1 MKYRP
6 LGQTGIRVSEI
17 GLGCWQFG
25 GDFGPVD
32 SEEADA
38 TMEAAI
44 QVGIN
49 FFDTA
54 NVYGSGQS
62 ESWIGNYLDK
72 TRDTVFVATKYG
84 RGPGVYPDGY
94 SLAGMRQQTLDAIER
109 LRVDQLDLLQLH
121 CVPTE
126 ILRKGEIFDW
136 LRTLQQ
142 EGLITHFGASVES
155 VEEGLICLEQPGLTS
170 LQVIFN
176 LFRQKPAHEL
186 FPEALKKSV
195 GIIVRL
201 PLASGLL
208 SGKFTA
214 QTQFSETDHRHYNRD
229 GQCFNVGETFAGLPF
244 EKGVALVDH
253 LRSFLPEGF
262 SMVDLALRWILDHQ
276 AVTTVIA
283 GARKVEQVIA
293 NTRVSRIPRL
303 TPELHQQLADYYQS
317 QVREHIRGPY

>member
-6 LGQTGIRVSEI
+6 FGQTGIRVSEI

-32 SEEADA
+32 NEEAEA

-62 ESWIGNYLDK
+62 ESWIGNYLSK
-72 TRDTVFVATKYG
+72 SRETVFVATKYG
-84 RGPGVYPDGY
+84 RGPGIYPDGY

-109 LRVDQLDLLQLH
+109 LRVEQIDLLQLH

-126 ILRKGEIFDW
+126 ILRKGEVFDW

-142 EGLITHFGASVES
+142 EGLIAHFGASIET
-155 VEEGLICLEQPGLTS
+155 VEEGLICLEQPGLAT

-176 LFRQKPAHEL
+176 VLRQKPAHEL
-186 FPEALKKSV
+186 FPEAQKKGV
-195 GIIVRL
+195 GVIVRL

-208 SGKFTA
+208 SGKFTP
-214 QTQFSETDHRHYNRD
+214 QTQFAETDHRHYNRN
-229 GQCFNVGETFAGLPF
+229 GECFNVGETFAGLPF
-244 EKGVALVDH
+244 EKGVELAEG
-253 LRSFLPEGF
+253 LRGFLPEGF

-283 GARKVEQVIA
+283 GAKRVEQVIA
-293 NTRVSRIPRL
+293 NTRASRLPRL
-303 TPELHQQLADYYQS
+303 TPELHQQLAQYYTA
-317 QVREHIRGPY
+317 QVRDHIRGPY

>member
-6 LGQTGIRVSEI
+6 FGQTGIRVSEI

-32 SEEADA
+32 NEEAEA

-62 ESWIGNYLDK
+62 ESWIGNYLSK
-72 TRDTVFVATKYG
+72 SRETVFVATKYG
-84 RGPGVYPDGY
+84 RGPGIYPDGY

-109 LRVDQLDLLQLH
+109 LRVEQIDLLQLH

-126 ILRKGEIFDW
+126 ILRKGEVFDW

-142 EGLITHFGASVES
+142 EGLIAHFGASIET
-155 VEEGLICLEQPGLTS
+155 VEEGLICLEQPGLTT

-176 LFRQKPAHEL
+176 VLRQKPAHEL
-186 FPEALKKSV
+186 FPEAQKKGV
-195 GIIVRL
+195 GVIVRL

-208 SGKFTA
+208 SGKFTP
-214 QTQFSETDHRHYNRD
+214 QTQFAETDHRHYNRN
-229 GQCFNVGETFAGLPF
+229 GECFNVGETFAGLPF
-244 EKGVALVDH
+244 EKGVELAEG
-253 LRSFLPEGF
+253 LRGFLPEGF

-283 GARKVEQVIA
+283 GAKRVEQVIA
-293 NTRVSRIPRL
+293 NTRASRLPRL
-303 TPELHQQLADYYQS
+303 TPELHQRLAQYYTA

>member
-6 LGQTGIRVSEI
+6 FGQTGIRVSEI

-32 SEEADA
+32 NEEAEA

-62 ESWIGNYLDK
+62 ESWIGNYLSK
-72 TRDTVFVATKYG
+72 SRETVFVATKYG
-84 RGPGVYPDGY
+84 RGPGIYPDGY

-109 LRVDQLDLLQLH
+109 LRVEQIDLLQLH

-126 ILRKGEIFDW
+126 ILRKGEVFDW

-142 EGLITHFGASVES
+142 EGLIAHFGASIET
-155 VEEGLICLEQPGLTS
+155 VEEGLICLEQPGLAT

-176 LFRQKPAHEL
+176 VLRQKPAHEL
-186 FPEALKKSV
+186 FPEAQKKGV
-195 GIIVRL
+195 GVIVRL

-208 SGKFTA
+208 SGKFTP
-214 QTQFSETDHRHYNRD
+214 QTQFAETDHRHYNRN
-229 GQCFNVGETFAGLPF
+229 GECFNVGETFAGLPF
-244 EKGVALVDH
+244 EKGVELAEG
-253 LRSFLPEGF
+253 LRGFLPEGF

-283 GARKVEQVIA
+283 GAKRVEQVIA
-293 NTRVSRIPRL
+293 NTRASRLPRL
-303 TPELHQQLADYYQS
+303 TPELHQQLAQYYAA

>member
-25 GDFGPVD
+25 GDFGPVH

-38 TMEAAI
+38 TMEGAI

-62 ESWIGNYLDK
+62 ESWIGNYLSK
-72 TRDTVFVATKYG
+72 SRETVFVATKYG

-94 SLAGMRQQTLDAIER
+94 SLAGMRQQTIDAIER
-109 LRVDQLDLLQLH
+109 LRVEQLDLLQLH
-121 CVPTE
+121 CVPTS
-126 ILRKGEIFDW
+126 ILRRGEIFDW

-142 EGLITHFGASVES
+142 EGLIAHFGASIES
-155 VEEGLICLEQPGLTS
+155 VEEGLICLEQPGITA

-176 LFRQKPAHEL
+176 LFRQKPTEEL
-186 FPEALKKSV
+186 FPEALKKNV

-208 SGKFTA
+208 TGKFTA
-214 QTQFSETDHRHYNRD
+214 QTQFSETDHRFYNRD

-244 EKGVALVDH
+244 DKGVALVEP
-253 LRSFLPEGF
+253 LKSLLPEGY
-262 SMVDLALRWILDHQ
+262 SMVDFALRWILDHEG
-276 AVTTVIA
+276 VTTVIA
-283 GARKVEQVIA
+283 GAKRAEQVIA
-293 NTRVSRIPRL
+293 NTRSSRLPRL
-303 TPELHQQLADYYQS
+303 SAELHQQLANYYQS
-317 QVREHIRGPY
+317 QVRDHIRGPY

>member
-229 GQCFNVGETFAGLPF
+229 GQCFNVCDTFAGLPF

-293 NTRVSRIPRL
+293 NTRASRIPRL

>member
-6 LGQTGIRVSEI
+6 FGQTGIRVSEI

-32 SEEADA
+32 NEEAEA

-62 ESWIGNYLDK
+62 ESWIGNYLSK
-72 TRDTVFVATKYG
+72 SRETVFVATKYG
-84 RGPGVYPDGY
+84 RGPGIYPDGY

-109 LRVDQLDLLQLH
+109 LRVEQIDLLQLH

-126 ILRKGEIFDW
+126 ILRKGEVFDW

-142 EGLITHFGASVES
+142 EGLIAHFGASIET
-155 VEEGLICLEQPGLTS
+155 VEEGLICLEQPGLTT

-176 LFRQKPAHEL
+176 VLRQKPAHEL
-186 FPEALKKSV
+186 FPEAQKKGV
-195 GIIVRL
+195 GVIVRL

-208 SGKFTA
+208 SGKFTP
-214 QTQFSETDHRHYNRD
+214 QTQFAETDHRHYNRN
-229 GQCFNVGETFAGLPF
+229 GECFNVGETFAGLPF
-244 EKGVALVDH
+244 EKGVELAEG
-253 LRSFLPEGF
+253 LRGFLPEGF

-283 GARKVEQVIA
+283 GAKRVEQVIA
-293 NTRVSRIPRL
+293 NTRASRLPRL
-303 TPELHQQLADYYQS
+303 TPELHQQLAQYYAA

>member
-62 ESWIGNYLDK
+62 ESWIGNYLSK

-94 SLAGMRQQTLDAIER
+94 SLAGMRQQALDAIER

-121 CVPTE
+121 CVPTAV
-126 ILRKGEIFDW
+126 LRHGEIFDW

-142 EGLITHFGASVES
+142 EGLIAHFGASVES
-155 VEEGLICLEQPGLTS
+155 VEEGLICLEQTGLTS

-176 LFRQKPAHEL
+176 LFRQKPIDEL
-186 FPEALKKSV
+186 FPEALKKNV
-195 GIIVRL
+195 GVIVRL

-208 SGKFTA
+208 SGKFTS
-214 QTQFSETDHRHYNRD
+214 QTTFTETDHRHYNRD

-244 EKGVALVDH
+244 EKGVALVEQ
-253 LRSFLPEGF
+253 LRTFLPEGF
-262 SMVDLALRWILDHQ
+262 SMVDLALRWILDHA

-283 GARKVEQVIA
+283 GARRVEQVIA
-293 NTRVSRIPRL
+293 NTRASRIPRL
-303 TPELHQQLADYYQS
+303 TPELHQQLADYYRS

>member
-25 GDFGPVD
+25 GDVGPVD
-32 SEEADA
+32 GEEADA

-94 SLAGMRQQTLDAIER
+94 SLAGMRQQALDAIER

-126 ILRKGEIFDW
+126 VLRKGEVFDW

-155 VEEGLICLEQPGLTS
+155 IEEGLICLEQPGLTS

-293 NTRVSRIPRL
+293 NTRASRIPRL

-317 QVREHIRGPY
+317 QVRGHIRGPY

>member
-32 SEEADA
+32 GEEADA

-94 SLAGMRQQTLDAIER
+94 SLAGMRQQALDAIER

-126 ILRKGEIFDW
+126 VLRKGEVFDW

-155 VEEGLICLEQPGLTS
+155 IEEGLICLEQPGLTS

-293 NTRVSRIPRL
+293 NTRASRIPRL

-317 QVREHIRGPY
+317 QVRGHIRGPY

>member
-176 LFRQKPAHEL
+176 LFRQKPAYEL

-293 NTRVSRIPRL
+293 NTRASRIPRL
-303 TPELHQQLADYYQS
+303 TTELHQQLADYYQS

>member
-1 MKYRP
+1 MKYRL
-6 LGQTGIRVSEI
+6 LGNTGIRVSEI

-25 GDFGPVD
+25 GDFGPVE
-32 SEEADA
+32 SEEAEA
-38 TMEAAI
+38 TMEAAC

-62 ESWIGNYLDK
+62 ESWIGNFVRK
-72 TRDTVFVATKYG
+72 TRESIFLATKYG
-84 RGPGVYPDGY
+84 RGPGVYPNGY

-109 LRVDQLDLLQLH
+109 LQVEQLDLLQLH

-126 ILRKGEIFDW
+126 VLRQGEVFDW

-142 EGLITHFGASVES
+142 EGLIAHFGASVES

-176 LFRQKPAHEL
+176 LFRQKPAQEL
-186 FPEALKKSV
+186 FPEALKKNV

-208 SGKFTA
+208 SGKFTSH
-214 QTQFSETDHRHYNRD
+214 TKFTETDHRYYNRD

-244 EKGVALVDH
+244 ETGVALVDN
-253 LRSFLPEGF
+253 LRQYLPEDY
-262 SMVDLALRWILDHQ
+262 SLVDLALRWILDHE

-283 GARKVEQVIA
+283 GARRADQVIA
-293 NTRVSRIPRL
+293 NTRASRLARL
-303 TPELHQQLADYYQS
+303 TPDLHQQLANYYQS
-317 QVREHIRGPY
+317 QVHQHIRGPY

>member
-32 SEEADA
+32 NEEAEA

-62 ESWIGNYLDK
+62 ESWIGTYLSK

-94 SLAGMRQQTLDAIER
+94 TLAGMRQQTLDAIER
-109 LRVDQLDLLQLH
+109 LRVDQIDLLQLH

-126 ILRKGEIFDW
+126 VLRKGEIFDW

-155 VEEGLICLEQPGLTS
+155 VEEGLICLEQTGLAS

-176 LFRQKPAHEL
+176 LFRQKPAQDL

-214 QTQFSETDHRHYNRD
+214 QTQFSENDHRNYNRD

-244 EKGVALVDH
+244 EKGVALVEN
-253 LRSFLPEGF
+253 LREFLPEGF

-283 GARKVEQVIA
+283 GARRVEQVIA
-293 NTRVSRIPRL
+293 NTRASRIPKL
-303 TPELHQQLADYYQS
+303 SPELHQQLAQYYQA
-317 QVREHIRGPY
+317 QVKQHIRGPY

>member
-6 LGQTGIRVSEI
+6 FGQTGIRVSEI

-32 SEEADA
+32 NEEAEA

-62 ESWIGNYLDK
+62 ESWIGNYLSK
-72 TRDTVFVATKYG
+72 SRETVFVATKYG

-109 LRVDQLDLLQLH
+109 LRVEQIDLLQLH

-126 ILRKGEIFDW
+126 ILRKGEVFDW

-142 EGLITHFGASVES
+142 EGLIAHFGASIES
-155 VEEGLICLEQPGLTS
+155 VEEGLICLEQPGLAT

-176 LFRQKPAHEL
+176 VLRQKPAHEL
-186 FPEALKKSV
+186 FPQALKKGV
-195 GIIVRL
+195 GVIVRL

-208 SGKFTA
+208 SGKFTP
-214 QTQFSETDHRHYNRD
+214 QTQFAETDHRHYNRN
-229 GQCFNVGETFAGLPF
+229 GECFNVGETFAGLPF
-244 EKGVALVDH
+244 EKGVELAEG
-253 LRSFLPEGF
+253 LRGFLPEGF

-283 GARKVEQVIA
+283 GAKRVEQVIA
-293 NTRVSRIPRL
+293 NTRASRLPRL
-303 TPELHQQLADYYQS
+303 TPELHQQLAQYYAA

>member
-1 MKYRP
+1 MKYRL
-6 LGQTGIRVSEI
+6 LGNTGIRVSEI

-25 GDFGPVD
+25 GDFGPVE
-32 SEEADA
+32 SEEAEA
-38 TMEAAI
+38 TMEAAC

-62 ESWIGNYLDK
+62 ESWIGNFVRK
-72 TRDTVFVATKYG
+72 TRESIFLATKYG
-84 RGPGVYPDGY
+84 RGPGVYPNGY

-109 LRVDQLDLLQLH
+109 LQVEQLDLLQLH

-126 ILRKGEIFDW
+126 VLRQGEVFDW

-142 EGLITHFGASVES
+142 EGLIAHFGASVES

-176 LFRQKPAHEL
+176 LFRQKPAQEL
-186 FPEALKKSV
+186 FPEALKKNV

-208 SGKFTA
+208 SGKFTSH
-214 QTQFSETDHRHYNRD
+214 TKFTETDHRHYNRD

-244 EKGVALVDH
+244 ETGVALVDN
-253 LRSFLPEGF
+253 LRQYLPEDY
-262 SMVDLALRWILDHQ
+262 SLVDLALRWILDHE

-283 GARKVEQVIA
+283 GARRADQVIA
-293 NTRVSRIPRL
+293 NTRASRLARL
-303 TPELHQQLADYYQS
+303 TPDLHQQLANYYQS
-317 QVREHIRGPY
+317 QVHQHIRGPY

>member
-25 GDFGPVD
+25 GDFGPVH

-38 TMEAAI
+38 TMEGAI

-62 ESWIGNYLDK
+62 ESWIGNYLSK
-72 TRDTVFVATKYG
+72 SRETVFVATKYG

-94 SLAGMRQQTLDAIER
+94 SLAGMRQQTIDAIER
-109 LRVDQLDLLQLH
+109 LRVERLDLLQLH
-121 CVPTE
+121 CVPTS
-126 ILRKGEIFDW
+126 ILRRGEIFDW

-142 EGLITHFGASVES
+142 EGLIAHFGASIES
-155 VEEGLICLEQPGLTS
+155 VEEGLICLEQPGITA

-176 LFRQKPAHEL
+176 LFRQKPTEEL
-186 FPEALKKSV
+186 FPEALKKNV

-208 SGKFTA
+208 TGKFTA
-214 QTQFSETDHRHYNRD
+214 QTQFSETDHRFYNRD

-244 EKGVALVDH
+244 DKGVALVEP
-253 LRSFLPEGF
+253 LKSLLPEGY
-262 SMVDLALRWILDHQ
+262 SMVDFALRWILDHEG
-276 AVTTVIA
+276 VTTVIA
-283 GARKVEQVIA
+283 GAKRAEQVIA
-293 NTRVSRIPRL
+293 NTRSSRLPRL
-303 TPELHQQLADYYQS
+303 SAELHQQLANYYQS
-317 QVREHIRGPY
+317 QVRDHIRGPY

>member
-6 LGQTGIRVSEI
+6 FGQTGIRVSEI

-32 SEEADA
+32 NEEAEA

-62 ESWIGNYLDK
+62 ESWIGNYLSK
-72 TRDTVFVATKYG
+72 SRETVFVATKYG

-109 LRVDQLDLLQLH
+109 LRVEQIDLLQLH

-126 ILRKGEIFDW
+126 ILRQGEVFDW

-142 EGLITHFGASVES
+142 EGLIAHFGASIET
-155 VEEGLICLEQPGLTS
+155 VEEGLICLEQPGLTT

-176 LFRQKPAHEL
+176 VLRQKPAHEL
-186 FPEALKKSV
+186 FPEAQKKGV
-195 GIIVRL
+195 GVIVRL

-208 SGKFTA
+208 SGKFTP
-214 QTQFSETDHRHYNRD
+214 QTQFAETDHRHYNRN
-229 GQCFNVGETFAGLPF
+229 GECFNVGETFAGLPF
-244 EKGVALVDH
+244 EKGVELAEG
-253 LRSFLPEGF
+253 LRGFLPEGF

-283 GARKVEQVIA
+283 GAKRVEQVIA
-293 NTRVSRIPRL
+293 NTRASRLPRL
-303 TPELHQQLADYYQS
+303 TPELHQQLAQYYAA

>member
-6 LGQTGIRVSEI
+6 FGQTGIRVSEI

-32 SEEADA
+32 NEEAEA

-62 ESWIGNYLDK
+62 ESWIGNYLSK
-72 TRDTVFVATKYG
+72 SRETVFVATKYG

-109 LRVDQLDLLQLH
+109 LRVEQIDLLQLH

-126 ILRKGEIFDW
+126 ILRKGEVFDW

-142 EGLITHFGASVES
+142 EGLIAHFGASIET
-155 VEEGLICLEQPGLTS
+155 VEEGLICLEQPGLTT

-176 LFRQKPAHEL
+176 VLRQKPAHEL
-186 FPEALKKSV
+186 FPEAQKKGV
-195 GIIVRL
+195 GVIVRL

-208 SGKFTA
+208 SGKFTP
-214 QTQFSETDHRHYNRD
+214 QTQFAETDHRHYNRN
-229 GQCFNVGETFAGLPF
+229 GECFNVGETFAGLPF
-244 EKGVALVDH
+244 EKGVELAEG
-253 LRSFLPEGF
+253 LRGFLPEGF

-283 GARKVEQVIA
+283 GAKRVEQVIA
-293 NTRVSRIPRL
+293 NTRASRLPRL
-303 TPELHQQLADYYQS
+303 TPELHQQLAQYYAA

>member
-6 LGQTGIRVSEI
+6 FGQTGIRVSEI

-32 SEEADA
+32 NEEAEA

-62 ESWIGNYLDK
+62 ESWIGNYLSK
-72 TRDTVFVATKYG
+72 SRETVFVATKYG

-109 LRVDQLDLLQLH
+109 LRVEQIDLLQLH

-126 ILRKGEIFDW
+126 ILRKGEVFDW

-142 EGLITHFGASVES
+142 EGLIAHFGASIET
-155 VEEGLICLEQPGLTS
+155 VEEGFICLEQSGLTT

-176 LFRQKPAHEL
+176 VLRQKPAHEL
-186 FPEALKKSV
+186 FPEAQKKGV
-195 GIIVRL
+195 GVIVRL

-208 SGKFTA
+208 SGKFTP
-214 QTQFSETDHRHYNRD
+214 QTQFAETDHRHYNRN
-229 GQCFNVGETFAGLPF
+229 GECFNVGETFAGLPF
-244 EKGVALVDH
+244 EKGVELAEG
-253 LRSFLPEGF
+253 LRGFLPEGF

-283 GARKVEQVIA
+283 GAKRVEQVIA
-293 NTRVSRIPRL
+293 NTRASRLPRL
-303 TPELHQQLADYYQS
+303 TPELHQQLAQYYAA
-317 QVREHIRGPY
+317 QVRDHIRGPY

>member
-293 NTRVSRIPRL
+293 NTRASRIPRL
-303 TPELHQQLADYYQS
+303 TTELHQQLADYYQS

>member
-6 LGQTGIRVSEI
+6 FGQTGIRVSEI

-32 SEEADA
+32 NEEAEA

-44 QVGIN
+44 QVGVN

-62 ESWIGNYLDK
+62 ESWIGNYLSK
-72 TRDTVFVATKYG
+72 SRETVFVATKYG

-94 SLAGMRQQTLDAIER
+94 SLAGMRQQTLDSIER
-109 LRVDQLDLLQLH
+109 LRAEQIDLLQLH
-121 CVPTE
+121 CVPTD
-126 ILRKGEIFDW
+126 ILRRGEIFDW

-142 EGLITHFGASVES
+142 EGLIAHFGASIET
-155 VEEGLICLEQPGLTS
+155 VEEGLICLEQPGLAT

-176 LFRQKPAHEL
+176 VLRQKPTQEL
-186 FPEALKKSV
+186 LPEALKNGV
-195 GIIVRL
+195 GVIVRL

-208 SGKFTA
+208 SGKFTPN
-214 QTQFSETDHRHYNRD
+214 TQFTETDHRHYNRN
-229 GQCFNVGETFAGLPF
+229 GECFNVGETFAGLPF
-244 EKGVALVDH
+244 EKGVELVEG
-253 LRSFLPEGF
+253 LRGFLPEGF

-283 GARKVEQVIA
+283 GAKRVEQVIA
-293 NTRVSRIPRL
+293 NTRASRLPRL
-303 TPELHQQLADYYQS
+303 TPELHQQLAQYYEAK
-317 QVREHIRGPY
+317 VREHIRGPY

>member
-6 LGQTGIRVSEI
+6 LGQTGIRVSEV

-32 SEEADA
+32 SEDADA
-38 TMEAAI
+38 TMEGAI

-62 ESWIGNYLDK
+62 ESWIGNYLSK
-72 TRDTVFVATKYG
+72 SRETVFVATKYG

-94 SLAGMRQQTLDAIER
+94 SLAGMRQQTIDAIER
-109 LRVDQLDLLQLH
+109 LRVEQLDLLQLH
-121 CVPTE
+121 CVPTS
-126 ILRKGEIFDW
+126 ILRRGEIFDW

-142 EGLITHFGASVES
+142 EGLIAHFGASVES
-155 VEEGLICLEQPGLTS
+155 VEEGLLCLEQPGITA

-176 LFRQKPAHEL
+176 LFRQKPAEEL
-186 FPEALKKSV
+186 LPEALKKNV
-195 GIIVRL
+195 GVIVRL

-208 SGKFTA
+208 AGKFTV
-214 QTQFSETDHRHYNRD
+214 QTQFPETDHRFYNRD

-244 EKGVALVDH
+244 DKGVALVEP
-253 LRSFLPEGF
+253 LKSLLPEGY
-262 SMVDLALRWILDHQ
+262 SMVDLALRWILDHEG
-276 AVTTVIA
+276 VTTVIA
-283 GARKVEQVIA
+283 GAKRVEQVIA
-293 NTRVSRIPRL
+293 NTRSSRLPRL
-303 TPELHQQLADYYQS
+303 SAELHQQLATYYQS
-317 QVREHIRGPY
+317 QIRDHIRGPY

>member
-293 NTRVSRIPRL
+293 NTRASRIPRL

-317 QVREHIRGPY
+317 QVRGHIRGPY

>member
-293 NTRVSRIPRL
+293 NTRASRIPRL

>member
-6 LGQTGIRVSEI
+6 FGQTGIRVSEI

-32 SEEADA
+32 NEEAEA

-62 ESWIGNYLDK
+62 ESWIGNYLSK
-72 TRDTVFVATKYG
+72 SRETVFVATKYG

-109 LRVDQLDLLQLH
+109 LRVEQIDLLQLH

-126 ILRKGEIFDW
+126 ILRKGEVFDW

-142 EGLITHFGASVES
+142 EGLIAHFGASIES
-155 VEEGLICLEQPGLTS
+155 VEEGLICLEQPGLTT

-176 LFRQKPAHEL
+176 VLRQKPAHEL
-186 FPEALKKSV
+186 FPEAQKKGV
-195 GIIVRL
+195 GVIVRL

-208 SGKFTA
+208 SGKFTP
-214 QTQFSETDHRHYNRD
+214 QTQFAETDHRHYNRN
-229 GQCFNVGETFAGLPF
+229 GECFNVGETFAGLPF
-244 EKGVALVDH
+244 EKGVELAEG
-253 LRSFLPEGF
+253 LRGFLPEGF

-283 GARKVEQVIA
+283 GAKRVEQVIA
-293 NTRVSRIPRL
+293 NTRASRLPRL
-303 TPELHQQLADYYQS
+303 TPELHQQLAQYYAA

>member
-1 MKYRP
+1 
-6 LGQTGIRVSEI
+6 
-17 GLGCWQFG
+17 
-25 GDFGPVD
+25 
-32 SEEADA
+32 
-38 TMEAAI
+38 
-44 QVGIN
+44 
-49 FFDTA
+49 
-54 NVYGSGQS
+54 
-62 ESWIGNYLDK
+62 
-72 TRDTVFVATKYG
+72 
-84 RGPGVYPDGY
+84 
-94 SLAGMRQQTLDAIER
+94 
-109 LRVDQLDLLQLH
+109 
-121 CVPTE
+121 
-126 ILRKGEIFDW
+126 
-136 LRTLQQ
+136 
-142 EGLITHFGASVES
+142 
-155 VEEGLICLEQPGLTS
+155 LEQPGLTS

-244 EKGVALVDH
+244 EKGVVLVDQ

-283 GARKVEQVIA
+283 GARRVEQVIA
-293 NTRVSRIPRL
+293 NTRASRIPRL

>member
-6 LGQTGIRVSEI
+6 FGQTGIRVSEI

-32 SEEADA
+32 NEEAEA

-62 ESWIGNYLDK
+62 ESWIGNYLSK
-72 TRDTVFVATKYG
+72 SRETVFVATKYG

-109 LRVDQLDLLQLH
+109 LRVEQIDLLQLH

-126 ILRKGEIFDW
+126 ILRKGEVFDW

-142 EGLITHFGASVES
+142 EGLIAHFGASIET
-155 VEEGLICLEQPGLTS
+155 VEEGLICLEQPGLTT

-176 LFRQKPAHEL
+176 VLRQKPAHEL
-186 FPEALKKSV
+186 FPEAQKKGV
-195 GIIVRL
+195 GVIVRL

-208 SGKFTA
+208 SGKFTP
-214 QTQFSETDHRHYNRD
+214 QTQFAETDHRHYNRN
-229 GQCFNVGETFAGLPF
+229 GECFNVGETFAGLPF
-244 EKGVALVDH
+244 EKGVELAEG
-253 LRSFLPEGF
+253 LRGFLPEGF
-262 SMVDLALRWILDHQ
+262 SMVDMALRWILDHQ

-283 GARKVEQVIA
+283 GAKRVEQVIA
-293 NTRVSRIPRL
+293 NTRASRLPRL
-303 TPELHQQLADYYQS
+303 TPELHQQLAQYYAA

>member
-6 LGQTGIRVSEI
+6 FGQTGIRVSEI

-32 SEEADA
+32 NEEAEA

-62 ESWIGNYLDK
+62 ESWIGNYLSK
-72 TRDTVFVATKYG
+72 SRETVFVATKYG
-84 RGPGVYPDGY
+84 RGPGIYPDGY

-109 LRVDQLDLLQLH
+109 LRVEQIDLLQLH

-126 ILRKGEIFDW
+126 ILRQGEVFDW

-142 EGLITHFGASVES
+142 EGLIAHFGASIET
-155 VEEGLICLEQPGLTS
+155 VEEGLICLEQPGLTT

-176 LFRQKPAHEL
+176 VLRQKPAHEL
-186 FPEALKKSV
+186 FPEAQKKGV
-195 GIIVRL
+195 GVIVRL

-208 SGKFTA
+208 SGKFTP
-214 QTQFSETDHRHYNRD
+214 QTQFAETDHRHYNRN
-229 GQCFNVGETFAGLPF
+229 GECFNVGETFAGLPF
-244 EKGVALVDH
+244 EKGVELAEG
-253 LRSFLPEGF
+253 LRGFLPEGF

-283 GARKVEQVIA
+283 GAKRVEQVIA
-293 NTRVSRIPRL
+293 NTRASRLPRL
-303 TPELHQQLADYYQS
+303 TPELHQQLAQYYAA

>member
-32 SEEADA
+32 NEEAEA

-62 ESWIGNYLDK
+62 ESWIGTYLSK

-94 SLAGMRQQTLDAIER
+94 TLAGMRQQTLDAIER
-109 LRVDQLDLLQLH
+109 LRVDQIDLLQLH

-126 ILRKGEIFDW
+126 VLRKGEIFDW

-155 VEEGLICLEQPGLTS
+155 VEEGLICLEQTGLAS

-176 LFRQKPAHEL
+176 LFRQKPAQDL

-214 QTQFSETDHRHYNRD
+214 QTQFSENDHRNYNRD

-244 EKGVALVDH
+244 EKGVALVEN
-253 LRSFLPEGF
+253 LREFLPEGF

-283 GARKVEQVIA
+283 GARRVEQVIA
-293 NTRVSRIPRL
+293 NTRASRIPKL
-303 TPELHQQLADYYQS
+303 SPELHQQLAQYYQA
-317 QVREHIRGPY
+317 QVQQHIRGPY

>member
-32 SEEADA
+32 SEDADA
-38 TMEAAI
+38 TMEGAI

-62 ESWIGNYLDK
+62 ESWIGNYLSK
-72 TRDTVFVATKYG
+72 SREAVFVATKYG

-94 SLAGMRQQTLDAIER
+94 SLAGMRQQTIDAIER
-109 LRVDQLDLLQLH
+109 LRVEQLDLLQLH
-121 CVPTE
+121 CVPTS

-142 EGLITHFGASVES
+142 EGLIAHFGASVES
-155 VEEGLICLEQPGLTS
+155 VEEGLLCLEQPGITA

-176 LFRQKPAHEL
+176 LFRQKPAEEL
-186 FPEALKKSV
+186 FPEALKKNV

-208 SGKFTA
+208 AGKFTA
-214 QTQFSETDHRHYNRD
+214 QTQFPASDHRFYNRD

-244 EKGVALVDH
+244 DKGIALVES
-253 LRSFLPEGF
+253 LKSLLPEGY
-262 SMVDLALRWILDHQ
+262 SMVDLALRWILDHEG
-276 AVTTVIA
+276 VTTVIA
-283 GARKVEQVIA
+283 GAKRVEQVIA
-293 NTRVSRIPRL
+293 NTRSSRLPRL
-303 TPELHQQLADYYQS
+303 SAELHQQLAAYYQA
-317 QVREHIRGPY
+317 QVRDHIRGPY

>member
-32 SEEADA
+32 NEEAEA

-62 ESWIGNYLDK
+62 ESWIGNYLSK

-94 SLAGMRQQTLDAIER
+94 SLAGMRQQALDAIER
-109 LRVDQLDLLQLH
+109 LRVDQIDLLQLH

-126 ILRKGEIFDW
+126 VLRKGEIFDW

-176 LFRQKPAHEL
+176 LFRQKPAQEL

-214 QTQFSETDHRHYNRD
+214 QTQFSENDHRHYNRD

-244 EKGVALVDH
+244 EKGVALVEN
-253 LRSFLPEGF
+253 LRPFLPEGF

-283 GARKVEQVIA
+283 GARRVEQVIA
-293 NTRVSRIPRL
+293 NTRASRVPKL
-303 TPELHQQLADYYQS
+303 SPELHQQLAQYYQT
-317 QVREHIRGPY
+317 QVQQHIRGPY

>member
-6 LGQTGIRVSEI
+6 FGQTGIRVSEI

-32 SEEADA
+32 NEEAEA

-62 ESWIGNYLDK
+62 ESWIGNYLSK
-72 TRDTVFVATKYG
+72 SRETVFVATKYG

-109 LRVDQLDLLQLH
+109 LRVEQIDLLQLH

-126 ILRKGEIFDW
+126 ILRKGEVFDW

-142 EGLITHFGASVES
+142 EGLIAHFGASIES
-155 VEEGLICLEQPGLTS
+155 VEEGLICLEQPGLAT

-176 LFRQKPAHEL
+176 VLRQKPAHEL
-186 FPEALKKSV
+186 FPQALKKGV
-195 GIIVRL
+195 GVIVRL

-208 SGKFTA
+208 SGKFTPT
-214 QTQFSETDHRHYNRD
+214 TQFTETDHRHYNRN
-229 GQCFNVGETFAGLPF
+229 GECFNVGETFAGLPF
-244 EKGVALVDH
+244 EKGVELAEG
-253 LRSFLPEGF
+253 LRGFLPEGF

-283 GARKVEQVIA
+283 GAKRVEQVIA
-293 NTRVSRIPRL
+293 NTRASRLPRL
-303 TPELHQQLADYYQS
+303 TPELHQQLAQYYAA

>member
-32 SEEADA
+32 NEEAEA

-62 ESWIGNYLDK
+62 ESWIGNYLSK

-94 SLAGMRQQTLDAIER
+94 TLAGMRQQTLDAIER
-109 LRVDQLDLLQLH
+109 LRVDQIDLLQLH

-126 ILRKGEIFDW
+126 VLRKGEIFDW

-176 LFRQKPAHEL
+176 LFRQKPAQDL

-214 QTQFSETDHRHYNRD
+214 QTQFSENDHRHYNRD

-244 EKGVALVDH
+244 EKGVALVEN
-253 LRSFLPEGF
+253 LRPFLPEGF

-283 GARKVEQVIA
+283 GSRRVEQVIA
-293 NTRVSRIPRL
+293 NTRASRLPKL
-303 TPELHQQLADYYQS
+303 SPELHQQLAQYYQT
-317 QVREHIRGPY
+317 QVQQHIRGPY